1 MSECV
6 FLHVFRSTSGAANPN
21 GWPPILLKRCARPS
35 MLSPTQRTSMRRLR
49 PSVQPNSGK
58 PLREPGEPTLC
69 SSQSIVFIAHHQHAQ
84 ASHAVGL
91 LRARRERPICR
102 ATADE

>member
-1 MSECV
+1 MSGCGSTRVSLDVWGCQPEWLVDQFFCV
-6 FLHVFRSTSGAANPN
+6 Y
-21 GWPPILLKRCARPS
+21 ARPVDAVTDPTNVHAQVAAIG
-35 MLSPTQRTSMRRLR
+35 PTQLR
-49 PSVQPNSGK
+49 K

-91 LRARRERPICR
+91 LRARRERPRCR